1 MVKIDK
7 YHKNITK
14 QGTCYNACMKTMI
27 GHKSF
32 VELFERLLK
41 GDLLS
46 HAYIFAGPEHVGK
59 TTFAENV
66 IREQLGVER
75 LSAHP
80 DVVRVVRAANPK
92 TGKMR
97 ESIAIDQIQSA
108 CQRLNQSAAHGG
120 YKFLIVEDAD
130 RMSRA
135 AANAMLKTLE
145 EPRGKTC
152 IILIAS
158 NASSLLP
165 TITSRSQVIRFGTV
179 LREEIRDSLK
189 DRDVPRDDAHTFA
202 GLSMGRPGIALRLA
216 QDEEYRQSFFES
228 KARVE
233 RCFSPRIPE
242 RIMAVHDMIPAYD
255 ADHVKTRSALQERI
269 ELFELL
275 ARDQLLIASG
285 ASDLAIDSHAESQ
298 LTATQASS
306 ALRAASKIKHRLS
319 AHIDPHLTLIQAVM
333 SY

>member
-1 MVKIDK
+1 
-7 YHKNITK
+7 
-14 QGTCYNACMKTMI
+14 MKTII

-32 VELFERLLK
+32 TELFSRLLK

-46 HAYIFAGPEHVGK
+46 HAYIFSGPDHVGK
-59 TTFAENV
+59 TTFAENL
-66 IREQLGVER
+66 IKEQLGVDR
-75 LSAHP
+75 IDTHP
-80 DVVRVVRAANPK
+80 DVSRLLRTPNPK

-97 ESIAIDQIQSA
+97 ESIAIDQVQSA

-130 RMSRA
+130 RMSTA

-165 TITSRSQVIRFGTV
+165 TITSRSQVMRFGAV
-179 LREEIRDSLK
+179 LREEIRDALK
-189 DRDVPRDDAHTFA
+189 DREVPRDDAHMYA
-202 GLSMGRPGIALRLA
+202 GLSMGRPGVALRLA
-216 QDEEYRQSFFES
+216 QDEEYRQAFFES

-233 RCFSPRIPE
+233 RCFSSRIPE

-255 ADHVKTRSALQERI
+255 ADHVKTRGALQERI

-298 LTATQASS
+298 LTALQATN
-306 ALRAASKIKHRLS
+306 ALRAASVIKQRLS